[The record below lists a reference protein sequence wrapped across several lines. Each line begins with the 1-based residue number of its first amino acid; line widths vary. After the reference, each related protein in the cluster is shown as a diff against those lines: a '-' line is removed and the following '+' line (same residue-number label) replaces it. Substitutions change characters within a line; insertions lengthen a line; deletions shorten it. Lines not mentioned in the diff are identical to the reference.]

1 MSGNHFNRAFVDNPA
16 HLTKF
21 GRALVNSGQGDK
33 ALALVADAL
42 AAAPDDAMVA
52 EAAAVVLTHQ
62 VPHFHRNMLNDAP
75 RNDAY
80 AAAIGLAIN
89 GGERVLDIGTG
100 SGLLAM
106 MAARAGAAEVIA
118 AECNA
123 LIAATARQIVAAN
136 GFTSIRV
143 MSRAS
148 GEIDPSEIDG
158 PVDVII
164 HEIFG
169 DNLIEEGVLPA
180 LADAVSRL
188 ARPDVKMVPARAS
201 ARVALAHY
209 DGVTTPALP
218 AGAAA
223 DYDLGLFARHSSNEL
238 RLAVGSRH
246 LQLRSDPHDLFAF
259 DFGDPASLGA
269 GRANVAAVSTGGRV
283 NGIVQWLHIGFD
295 QGPVYENRPGAGA
308 ASHWKAVFHPIEAR
322 ETDAG
327 ETFAIDGWH
336 DQFALRI
343 WGGPTAAG

>member
-16 HLTKF
+16 HLTKL

-42 AAAPDDAMVA
+42 AAAPDDSMVA

-80 AAAIGLAIN
+80 AAAIGLAIE

-106 MAARAGAAEVIA
+106 MAARAGAAEVVA
-118 AECNA
+118 AESNG
-123 LIAATARQIVAAN
+123 LLAATARQIVAAN
-136 GFTSIRV
+136 GFSSIRV
-143 MSRAS
+143 MGRAS
-148 GEIDPSEIDG
+148 GEIDRSELDG

-180 LADAVSRL
+180 LADAVTRL
-188 ARPDVKMVPARAS
+188 ARPGVKTVPARAS
-201 ARVALAHY
+201 VRVALAHF
-209 DGVTTPALP
+209 DRATSPALP

-223 DYDLGLFARHSSNEL
+223 DYDLRLFARHSPSEM
-238 RLAVGSRH
+238 RIAVGSRH
-246 LQLRSDPHDLFAF
+246 LQRLSEPHDLFAF
-259 DFGDPASLGA
+259 DFGDPASLGT
-269 GRANVAAVSTGGRV
+269 GRAGLVATSTGGTV
-283 NGIVQWLHIGFD
+283 NGIVQWLHIDFD
-295 QGPVYENRPGAGA
+295 QGPVYENCPGDGA
-308 ASHWKAVFHPIEAR
+308 ASHWQAVFHPIDER
-322 ETDAG
+322 ETIAG
-327 ETFAIDGWH
+327 EAFAIDGWH

-343 WGGPTAAG
+343 WGGPTAA